1 VTTHQTAGE
10 VFGARVRELRQK
22 RGLTQI
28 DLSERLGLPQSRIS
42 EIESGARSPTLV
54 TILRVSVALECKPT
68 DLVVVFDRQNLAK
81 LLPK

>member
-1 VTTHQTAGE
+1 LTTHQKTGE

-22 RGLTQI
+22 LGLTQI

-54 TILRVSVALECKPT
+54 TILRVALALECKPT

>member
-22 RGLTQI
+22 LGLTQI

-54 TILRVSVALECKPT
+54 TILRVALALECKPT